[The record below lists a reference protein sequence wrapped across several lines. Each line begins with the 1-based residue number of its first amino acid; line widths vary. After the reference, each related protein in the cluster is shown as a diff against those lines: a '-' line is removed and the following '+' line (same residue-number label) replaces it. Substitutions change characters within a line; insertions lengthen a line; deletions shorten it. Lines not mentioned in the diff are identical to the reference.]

1 MRLFTMAMM
10 SLLAVSAYA
19 KGDSSQSSSTKDRYS
34 TQATLSQGGL
44 RRTTNTPLF
53 PLRGSPTTMPKKM
66 GRSKP
71 GAGKAKRKPK
81 LTMAELENELK
92 YLYGELRYYGDIIAD
107 YKAFINEC
115 QATCHKTS
123 SGTCTDFKLTA
134 LVYSAYHDIHVAN
147 GKHVYIQTCI
157 KSLQETIMIKQHAL
171 DKIAEYQMEMANT
184 ADDRE
189 GSSNASPD
197 HISSPIETANQKDQP
212 KTGMQ
217 GKRVRFEFFNKD
229 GLKGIDIIRPG
240 VGSDRSRQQPSWNPQ
255 SKIPVLHKYKPTVH
269 EEETKQTPTNDIV
282 DTTLPHV
289 MSESPKSS
297 GITRG
302 SGIPSRTKPVSSVKG
317 PQKIQ
322 QATTT
327 VKSSRKEPKINPQT
341 SESLSQ
347 RKSTQRVKKHDV
359 SSTPKS
365 QPKWVY

>member
-189 GSSNASPD
+189 
-197 HISSPIETANQKDQP
+197 
-212 KTGMQ
+212 
-217 GKRVRFEFFNKD
+217 
-229 GLKGIDIIRPG
+229 
-240 VGSDRSRQQPSWNPQ
+240 
-255 SKIPVLHKYKPTVH
+255 VH

-327 VKSSRKEPKINPQT
+327 VKSSRREPKINPQT